1 MIDPEKILK
10 QLSKGGLG
18 GGMGGGMAGGGGLGG
33 LGGLLGGGLGGGLL
47 GGRRK
52 KGGSKLAQ
60 LGTLAAVGA
69 VAYKA
74 YQAYQQNQAAGARA
88 PAPGAAVPPGGVPGS
103 GASGWGTP
111 VNPAATA
118 APATSHAPAA
128 AAAPAVDGMTLLRA
142 MIAAAKADGQIDAA
156 ESQQIMAQVGRA
168 DLSSDEKAFLLDEL
182 AKPLNLDAVV
192 AGVRTPQQA
201 AEVYTASRLVIA
213 EASAAEQA
221 YLGLLAARLQ
231 LDPQATRELDAAV
244 QALPG

>member
-18 GGMGGGMAGGGGLGG
+18 GGLGGGGSLGGG

-52 KGGSKLAQ
+52 KGGSKLVQ

-88 PAPGAAVPPGGVPGS
+88 PVPDAAVPPGAAPGS
-103 GASGWGTP
+103 GASAWGTP
-111 VNPAATA
+111 VTPAGAPTA
-118 APATSHAPAA
+118 PTTAHAPT
-128 AAAPAVDGMTLLRA
+128 VDGMTLLRA

-221 YLGLLAARLQ
+221 YLGLLAARLK

>member
-10 QLSKGGLG
+10 QLSQGGPGGGLG
-18 GGMGGGMAGGGGLGG
+18 GGGLGGG

-47 GGRRK
+47 GGRRRK
-52 KGGSKLAQ
+52 SGSKLAQ

-74 YQAYQQNQAAGARA
+74 YQAYQQNQAAGARP
-88 PAPGAAVPPGGVPGS
+88 PAPGAAVPPGGTPGS
-103 GASGWGTP
+103 GASAWGTP
-111 VNPAATA
+111 VNTA
-118 APATSHAPAA
+118 PTAPAA
-128 AAAPAVDGMTLLRA
+128 PTTAHAPTVGGMTLLRA

-231 LDPQATRELDAAV
+231 LDPQATRELDAAI

>member
-18 GGMGGGMAGGGGLGG
+18 GSMGGGMSGGGG

-52 KGGSKLAQ
+52 KSGSKLVQ

-88 PAPGAAVPPGGVPGS
+88 PAPGAAVPPGGVPSS
-103 GASGWGTP
+103 GASEWGTP

-118 APATSHAPAA
+118 APAASHAPAA
-128 AAAPAVDGMTLLRA
+128 PTVDGMTLLRA

-221 YLGLLAARLQ
+221 YLGLLAARLK

>member
-1 MIDPEKILK
+1 MDPEKILRE
-10 QLSKGGLG
+10 LSKGGLG
-18 GGMGGGMAGGGGLGG
+18 GGLGGLGGG
-33 LGGLLGGGLGGGLL
+33 LGGLLGGG
-47 GGRRK
+47 RRK
-52 KGGSKLAQ
+52 KGGSQLLK

-74 YQAYQQNQAAGARA
+74 YQAYQQNQQNQGGVATQAPAHAGSATPTAGAAAAAGAFTA
-88 PAPGAAVPPGGVPGS
+88 TTS
-103 GASGWGTP
+103 GASG
-111 VNPAATA
+111 
-118 APATSHAPAA
+118 APT
-128 AAAPAVDGMTLLRA
+128 VDGLTLLRA

-168 DLSSDEKAFLLDEL
+168 ALSADEKAFLLDEL
-182 AKPLNLDAVV
+182 ARPLNLDAVI

-221 YLGLLAARLQ
+221 YLGLLAARLG
-231 LDPQATRELDAAV
+231 LDARATRELDAAV